1 MIQKIQHIE
10 MIKYTMSHRIYK
22 RMKTR
27 ILVDG
32 DACPVVDTIVEVSA
46 KAGVSVLLFRSYDH
60 FSYQVYPDHVQIK
73 YIDGGR
79 DAVDFALL
87 HATQHTDIV
96 VTQDYGLASL
106 ALSKAAYVI
115 HHTGYQYTPENIE
128 QLLLQRFYHQ
138 QERHAT
144 KRYGKGPKPFTH
156 SQRLKFQ
163 KRLTQLLAHI

>member
-1 MIQKIQHIE
+1 MI
-10 MIKYTMSHRIYK
+10 
-22 RMKTR
+22 TR

-46 KAGVSVLLFRSYDH
+46 QVAISVLLFRSYDH
-60 FSYQVYPDHVQIK
+60 FTYKMYPEHVHIK

-87 HATQHTDIV
+87 HEVQHTDIV

-106 ALSKAAYVI
+106 VLNKATTVL
-115 HHTGYQYTPENIE
+115 HHTGYQYTTQNIE
-128 QLLLQRFYHQ
+128 QLLLQRFYNQ
-138 QERHAT
+138 QERQAT

-156 SQRLKFQ
+156 AQRQTFKASLLQILKQ
-163 KRLTQLLAHI
+163 QTLDKSAHHDT